1 VSALLVLL
9 VLAAPPGERVDFG
22 TTAARRV
29 RLLRHE
35 NAGVRRQAALL
46 LAHAPPDQAIAGLIV
61 ALRDPVA
68 AVREAV
74 AATLQQLGDE
84 RAVPFLARR
93 CRVEASPRVLR
104 RLLVAL
110 ARCGGSYVARHIVPF
125 LEHPD
130 RTVRVA
136 AAAAL
141 GHVGDAGQRDA
152 LWAALRFAPD
162 DPGFAVRSAV
172 LSAFVNLG
180 WTDDVRQAIKE
191 LEEMGARRHWMSRT
205 AVLAAIGAAGLEE
218 RAPQLRREVRTS
230 EDPRVVAAAAAGLAR
245 LGHADEVRGLVRHPS
260 PRVRRAALA
269 ALQQAGDPQAVPL
282 AKQVV
287 ETDRDVQVRFE
298 AVLVLHHANDPAA
311 DMYLVDALKSRNPLF
326 WITAL
331 GALERK
337 HGRSFGRDPAAW
349 AEFLA
354 KARKRGD

>member
-1 VSALLVLL
+1 MSALLVLFL
-9 VLAAPPGERVDFG
+9 LAAPAREKVDFG

-35 NAGVRRQAALL
+35 NPAVRREAALL
-46 LAHAPPDQAIAGLIV
+46 LAHAPADQAIAGLIV
-61 ALRDPVA
+61 ALRDPNA
-68 AVREAV
+68 SVRQAV

-84 RAVPFLARR
+84 RAVPFLARQ
-93 CRVEASPRVLR
+93 CRTESSPRVLR
-104 RLLVAL
+104 ALLLAL
-110 ARCGGSYVARHIVPF
+110 ARCGGSYVARHIKPF
-125 LEHPD
+125 LDHPD

-180 WTDDVRQAIKE
+180 WTEDVRQAIKE
-191 LEEMGARRHWMSRT
+191 LEAMGAKRHWMSRT

-218 RAPQLRREVRTS
+218 RAPQLRREVRTA
-230 EDPRVVAAAAAGLAR
+230 EDPRVVAAAATGLAR
-245 LGHADEVRGLVRHPS
+245 LGHADEVRGLVRHPA
-260 PRVRRAALA
+260 PRVRRAALV
-269 ALQQAGDPQAVPL
+269 ALQEAGDPQAVPL
-282 AKQVV
+282 AKQMV
-287 ETDRDVQVRFE
+287 ETDRSVDVRFE
-298 AVLVLHHANDPAA
+298 AVLVLYHAGDPAA
-311 DMYLVDALKSRNPLF
+311 DMYLVDALKSRNPVF

-331 GALERK
+331 GALESE
-337 HGRSFGRDPAAW
+337 HGRSFGRDPEAW

-354 KARKRGD
+354 KGGKAGD